1 MLKNELNIHLLSLL
15 IEHEQGTG
23 YELTKLMSNS
33 RIWRASHQQIYK
45 SLKKLAKNGI
55 LVCKHEPQEGK
66 PDRKVYSLTSEGIN
80 QFNKAVENINPSM
93 KSLHS
98 IRTVMLN
105 VGNDTYFVDLQVK
118 IKAEIQKLELLIK
131 KEELPCERIAMTR
144 ELYILR
150 AEEMYCLDALAFLSS
165 NQAMVA

>member
-1 MLKNELNIHLLSLL
+1 
-15 IEHEQGTG
+15 
-23 YELTKLMSNS
+23 
-33 RIWRASHQQIYK
+33 
-45 SLKKLAKNGI
+45 
-55 LVCKHEPQEGK
+55 
-66 PDRKVYSLTSEGIN
+66 
-80 QFNKAVENINPSM
+80 
-93 KSLHS
+93 
-98 IRTVMLN
+98 MLN
-105 VGNDTYFVDLQVK
+105 VGNDMYFVDLQVK

>member
-1 MLKNELNIHLLSLL
+1 M
-15 IEHEQGTG
+15 EHEQGTG

-105 VGNDTYFVDLQVK
+105 
-118 IKAEIQKLELLIK
+118 
-131 KEELPCERIAMTR
+131 
-144 ELYILR
+144 
-150 AEEMYCLDALAFLSS
+150 
-165 NQAMVA
+165 